1 VKFTVRSNT
10 RICVLAII
18 LAALPGCGVKP
29 VAGGTTGTL
38 RIGGELL
45 SDIQVTV
52 HEVEG
57 NSAHPVG
64 FGVTD
69 LEGSFELVTN
79 GAHGALWLSPG
90 EYRCTLESAGAP
102 VQFPKEY
109 FNADTTPLKVTWSA
123 GDDSLDLEV
132 PALPPAR

>member
-1 VKFTVRSNT
+1 M
-10 RICVLAII
+10 
-18 LAALPGCGVKP
+18 KP

-38 RIGGELL
+38 RVGGELL

-52 HEVEG
+52 HQVEG
-57 NSAHPVG
+57 GSTRPLG

-79 GAHGALWLSPG
+79 GAQGALWLSPG

-102 VQFPKEY
+102 VQLPKEY
-109 FNADTTPLKVTWSA
+109 FKPDTTPLKISWSA
-123 GDDSLDLEV
+123 GDRSLDLDV
-132 PALPPAR
+132 PAFLPGT